1 MYSVLKFLKITAIG
15 LVALPVLAGA
25 HMGIGQLTGNFHEVI
40 PGELYR
46 SAQPSGKDIAAYAK
60 AYGIKT
66 IINLR
71 DEKREGWYEAES
83 LAAKNNGIRL
93 VDYPLSSSEKVSVED
108 SETLAAVLRN
118 AEKPVLI
125 HCEHGANRTGLA
137 SAIYVAVV
145 AGKSEA
151 AAEFQLSPYYGH
163 VPIPGIGR
171 YEMYQSWD
179 EILRKPSGF
188 EGFGTPF
195 DLPWRCPFLR
205 GVILGLVPRIQ
216 PRWSSG

>member
-1 MYSVLKFLKITAIG
+1 MRSILGFLKIAAVAF
-15 LVALPVLAGA
+15 VALPVLAGA

-46 SAQPSGKDIAAYAK
+46 SAQPSGEDIASYAGK
-60 AYGIKT
+60 HGIKT

-71 DEKREGWYEAES
+71 NEKREAWYEAES
-83 LAAKNNGIRL
+83 AAAQEHGIRL
-93 VDYPLSSSEKVSVED
+93 VDYPLSSSEKLPVE
-108 SETLAAVLRN
+108 EAEMLAAVMRN
-118 AEKPVLI
+118 AEKPILI

-137 SAIYVAVV
+137 SAIYVGAV

-163 VPIPGIGR
+163 VPVRGIGR

-179 EILRKPSGF
+179 EFEETLGF
-188 EGFGTPF
+188 
-195 DLPWRCPFLR
+195 
-205 GVILGLVPRIQ
+205 
-216 PRWSSG
+216 

>member
-1 MYSVLKFLKITAIG
+1 MLRVEVLRIVLKFLKITAIG

-46 SAQPSGKDIAAYAK
+46 SAQPSGKDITAYAK
-60 AYGIKT
+60 TYGIKT

-71 DEKREGWYEAES
+71 DEKREGWYDAES
-83 LAAKNNGIRL
+83 RAAKNNGIRL
-93 VDYPLSSSEKVSVED
+93 VDYPLSSSEKLPVE
-108 SETLAAVLRN
+108 EAEMLAAVLRN
-118 AEKPVLI
+118 AEKPILI

-137 SAIYVAVV
+137 SAIYVAAV

-179 EILRKPSGF
+179 DFEETIGF
-188 EGFGTPF
+188 
-195 DLPWRCPFLR
+195 
-205 GVILGLVPRIQ
+205 
-216 PRWSSG
+216 

>member
-1 MYSVLKFLKITAIG
+1 MQLMSRDDGLYSVLKFLKITAIG

-71 DEKREGWYEAES
+71 DEKREGWYDAES

-137 SAIYVAVV
+137 SAIYVAAV

-179 EILRKPSGF
+179 DFEETIGF
-188 EGFGTPF
+188 
-195 DLPWRCPFLR
+195 
-205 GVILGLVPRIQ
+205 
-216 PRWSSG
+216 

>member
-1 MYSVLKFLKITAIG
+1 MPGDSAAKAADLFSSIYDAISPSVRLILRDDGLYSVLKFLKIAAIG

-40 PGELYR
+40 PRELYR

-83 LAAKNNGIRL
+83 VAAKNNGIRL

-137 SAIYVAVV
+137 SAIYMAAV

-179 EILRKPSGF
+179 DFEETIGF
-188 EGFGTPF
+188 
-195 DLPWRCPFLR
+195 
-205 GVILGLVPRIQ
+205 
-216 PRWSSG
+216 